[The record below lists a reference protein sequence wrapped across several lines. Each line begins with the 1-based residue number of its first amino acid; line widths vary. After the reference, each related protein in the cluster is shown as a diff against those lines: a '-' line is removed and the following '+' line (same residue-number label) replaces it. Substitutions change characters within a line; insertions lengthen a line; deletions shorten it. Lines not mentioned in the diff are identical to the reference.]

1 MRCNVVLTCEAKSSI
16 ETSQAKTSHHL
27 HQGTPWRTSKL
38 AQLAVRS
45 GISHTITHV
54 VMRECHTF
62 VHTAQLECA
71 HDHFSRPC
79 SERPGAALAK
89 ATRDA
94 VQHILCDCH
103 QHVRLQLTNDDSN
116 TTSAS
121 LFKHV
126 RPLVTE
132 PRMQLEPTSARNKAR
147 SGAGQQHFRASVI
160 LCKI

>member
-16 ETSQAKTSHHL
+16 ATSQAKTSHHL
-27 HQGTPWRTSKL
+27 HQGTPWRTSKS

-45 GISHTITHV
+45 GISRILSHKCDARMPYI
-54 VMRECHTF
+54 C
-62 VHTAQLECA
+62 HTAQFEWA

-103 QHVRLQLTNDDSN
+103 QHVRLQLTNDDSY

-132 PRMQLEPTSARNKAR
+132 PRMQLVPTSARTKAR